1 MVSTK
6 QLRQEPDRKK
16 VRSEQEERETA
27 KVNYNLRKFV
37 EKETRG
43 TCGSQRMEAE
53 GRGRCF

>member
-37 EKETRG
+37 E
-43 TCGSQRMEAE
+43 
-53 GRGRCF
+53 